1 MSKKNQTSFKPGQ
14 SGNPSG
20 RPKRE
25 WTWASLLEQ
34 VGEEIEPKSKQK
46 FKDLVSKK
54 LWIKAVNGDVM
65 AIKEILNR
73 MDGMPPQRNIHE
85 GDEDNPIPI
94 DIRSVIT
101 KIYGNTNTKT
111 DKDST

>member
-14 SGNPSG
+14 SGNPNG

-54 LWIKAVNGDVM
+54 LWIKAVNGDVI

-73 MDGMPPQRNIHE
+73 MDGMPVQKGEIDANVNVTL
-85 GDEDNPIPI
+85 DN
-94 DIRSVIT
+94 DL
-101 KIYGNTNTKT
+101 KNK
-111 DKDST
+111 